1 MVFGG
6 DPHTTSRTCSID
18 AFTKSRTPSASN
30 MENVAESQ
38 GLSRH
43 HRTARQLRDEST
55 PEVIHATLVGL
66 ERLSITDNEYE
77 QLFVN

>member
-1 MVFGG
+1 
-6 DPHTTSRTCSID
+6 
-18 AFTKSRTPSASN
+18 